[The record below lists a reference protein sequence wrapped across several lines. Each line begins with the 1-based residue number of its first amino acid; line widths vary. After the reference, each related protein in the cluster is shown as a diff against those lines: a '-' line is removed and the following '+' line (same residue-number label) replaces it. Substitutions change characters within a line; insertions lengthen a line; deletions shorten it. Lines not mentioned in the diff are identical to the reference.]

1 MEFNNLE
8 SVIREYAAFVVDE
21 AKKNLASEKNGDGN
35 LYNSIKQEID
45 SDEDAMLVKLWR
57 EEYGTFLDRG
67 VKGVK
72 SYYRETRE
80 SPFSYRRKGGKFGLK
95 GMPPTSA
102 FDQWTIKRN
111 LAPRDK
117 KGRFLTRKTLKFLIA
132 RSIFFKGL
140 KARKFFSKPF
150 YQGINKYELQMGK
163 AFAKDIESQMIFSE
177 LNTK

>member
-8 SVIREYAAFVVDE
+8 ESIREYAAYVVMQS
-21 AKKNLASEKNGDGN
+21 KNNLESKGNGGGE
-35 LYNSIKQEID
+35 LYKSISYKPIV
-45 SDEDAMLVKLWR
+45 DEDAILVQFLM
-57 EEYGTFLDRG
+57 EDYGTFLDRG
-67 VKGVK
+67 VKGVN

-102 FDQWTIKRN
+102 FDQWTIRRN

-132 RSIFFKGL
+132 RSIFFKGI

-150 YQGINKYELQMGK
+150 YEGVNKYQLNMEK
-163 AFAKDIESQMIFSE
+163 AFAKDLESQMIYLE
-177 LNTK
+177 KK

>member
-1 MEFNNLE
+1 MEFKNLE
-8 SVIREYAAFVVDE
+8 ESIREYAAYVVRE
-21 AKKNLASEKNGDGN
+21 SKQNLASKKNADGK
-35 LYNSIKQEID
+35 LYKSISSPPPIV
-45 SDEDAMLVKLWR
+45 DEDAILVQFLM
-57 EEYGTFLDRG
+57 EDYGTFLDRG

-102 FDQWTIKRN
+102 FDQWTIKRS

-132 RSIFFKGL
+132 RSIFFKGIE
-140 KARKFFSKPF
+140 ARKFFSKPF
-150 YQGINKYELQMGK
+150 YEGVDKYQLNMEK
-163 AFAKDIESQMIFSE
+163 AFAKDIESKMIYLE
-177 LNTK
+177 KK

>member
-1 MEFNNLE
+1 MEFKNLE
-8 SVIREYAAFVVDE
+8 ESIREYAAYVVSE
-21 AKKNLASEKNGDGN
+21 SRQNLAQEKNAGGE
-35 LYNSIKQEID
+35 LYDSINSNTVVE
-45 SDEDAMLVKLWR
+45 EDAILVEFLM
-57 EEYGTFLDRG
+57 EDYGTFLDRG
-67 VKGVK
+67 VKGVN

-102 FDQWTIKRN
+102 FDQWTIKRS

-132 RSIFFKGL
+132 RSIFLKGI

-150 YQGINKYELQMGK
+150 YEGIDKYQLRMEK
-163 AFAKDIESQMIFSE
+163 AFAKDIESKMIYLE
-177 LNTK
+177 K